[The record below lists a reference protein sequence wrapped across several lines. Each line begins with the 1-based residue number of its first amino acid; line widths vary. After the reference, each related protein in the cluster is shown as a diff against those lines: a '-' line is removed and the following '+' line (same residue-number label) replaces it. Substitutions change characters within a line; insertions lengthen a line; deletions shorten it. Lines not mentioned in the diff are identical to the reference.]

1 MADIFVGSVAVGVVP
16 DARGWNEKLRAQ
28 LVPSADAIGTEYGKT
43 MGRKISDSMGKAGDE
58 SGGAFG
64 DNFRK
69 RVDAA
74 LKALPKAKLDGDS
87 TAIDR
92 KLEELRRKMEEIS
105 KTDIVDPKK
114 ALKDLAV
121 IQAELDKV
129 SRKSKD
135 IRVSFNTAEARAQ
148 LDLLSRDIS
157 SKTGPG
163 LLGRIAGRI
172 GNVVPG
178 LQGTGGGASGVGAL
192 ASSGG
197 SAFTNP
203 YVLGG
208 SAAAIAAVAPFAGQ
222 ALGGLGVFGLG
233 AGLAGLGAA
242 GAAGLGTTPAA
253 SQVQLAAAS
262 QAVTNAQLRQQS
274 AQANLNKLEASGKA
288 TALQLAQ
295 AHASLSTAQQSA
307 AASQVKLTA
316 MQKQNLD
323 ATTKGQLAVRK
334 AFSDLKVNAIADLT
348 KIGVAF
354 IPVLENIAGTAGKVL
369 GKLTP
374 VFAGAMKVIAGPVER
389 FADTILNAFNRPA
402 VIKSIQDI
410 AGAFGKILDAFTPDI
425 PGIADSL
432 AQAIS
437 RMASAVAKNPKAFA
451 DFLDFLFQ
459 IVIAV
464 IDAVAWLTVFANYL
478 EFHFVPG
485 IVRAWHFLGDETV
498 KIWNLI
504 YENTVGVIIRLGH
517 NVETQFNSISNEIA
531 VIFDG
536 IRHDIAHTWDQIYDN
551 TIGAVIR
558 VWQKVNTP
566 FANMRHDIAGHM
578 DGIRH
583 DIAHYWDLIFQDT
596 IGRVIRLV
604 HNVEV
609 LLDQM
614 RLWIAG
620 TYDIIRH
627 YISSAWDLIWSN
639 TVGRALRG
647 ASDLMGVFTGLKNR
661 ILSWFSDTVRWL
673 VNAGSNIIGGLF
685 NGMKLYMSNI
695 GNWIKNNVVDPV
707 INSVKHFFGISSPAA
722 AMVPIGINVMAG
734 LMKGL
739 FSGGKDLT
747 HFIKNVFGGMPAAL
761 GNLVTK
767 GLVDISKLPQK
778 ALSALGSVAG
788 KVGGFFAKLFG
799 GSVGGGVQRWAGVVA
814 QALSML
820 GLPLGLGKRVL
831 YQMQT
836 ESGGNQNAINLTDIN
851 AQQGDPSRGLL
862 QTIGATF
869 AAYHVPGTS
878 NNIYDPL
885 ANVAAAINYAQHVYG
900 PSLMR
905 GGMGMGSGHGYDTGG
920 WWPPNTIGWN
930 TSGKHEL
937 VVTQEQLRAG
947 ALAGGSTAPEYHAHF
962 DGLTGQAIESHV
974 QVAFTAMS
982 LTQGHLSRQG
992 RRS

>member
-1 MADIFVGSVAVGVVP
+1 MPDIFIGSVAVGVVP
-16 DARGWNEKLRAQ
+16 DARGWSQKLQAQ
-28 LVPSADAIGTEYGKT
+28 LVPSAEAIGTEYGKT

-92 KLEELRRKMEEIS
+92 KLDELRRKMEEIS

-148 LDLLSRDIS
+148 LDLLSSDIS

-163 LLGRIAGRI
+163 LLGRIAESI

-178 LQGTGGGASGVGAL
+178 LQGTGGAGGGASGLGAL

-203 YVLGG
+203 YVIGG
-208 SAAAIAAVAPFAGQ
+208 ATAAVAAVAPFAGQ

-253 SQVQLAAAS
+253 SQAQLAVAS
-262 QAVTNAQLRQQS
+262 QAVTNSQLRQQA

-295 AHASLSTAQQSA
+295 AHASLATAQQTATS
-307 AASQVKLTA
+307 SQQKLTA

-323 ATTKGQLAVRK
+323 ATSKGQLAVRK
-334 AFSDLKVNAIADLT
+334 SFDDLKTDAIADLS

-354 IPVLENIAGTAGKVL
+354 IPVLENIAGTASRVL

-374 VFAGAMKVIAGPVER
+374 VFAGAMKVISGPVER

-459 IVIAV
+459 IVIAL
-464 IDAVAWLTVFANYL
+464 IDAIAWLTTFANYL

-485 IVRAWHFLGDETV
+485 IERAWHDLQNTTEKV
-498 KIWNLI
+498 WNDI
-504 YENTVGVIIRLGH
+504 YDHTAGIGIRIAH
-517 NVETQFNSISNEIA
+517 NIETQFNSIRQEIA

-578 DGIRH
+578 NDIRH
-583 DIAHYWDLIFQDT
+583 DISHYWDLIFQDT
-596 IGRVIRLV
+596 IGRVIRLA

-614 RLWIAG
+614 RNLIAG
-620 TYDIIRH
+620 IYNNVRH
-627 YISSAWDLIWSN
+627 DISSAWDLIWNN
-639 TVGRALRG
+639 TVGRAIRG
-647 ASDLMGVFTGLKNR
+647 VSDLMNIFTNLKNR
-661 ILSWFSDTVRWL
+661 VVGFFSSAWNWL
-673 VNAGSNIIGGLF
+673 TSAGGSIITGF
-685 NGMKLYMSNI
+685 YNGIKSAI
-695 GNWIKNNVVDPV
+695 AGVGSWIKANVVDPV
-707 INSVKHFFGISSPAA
+707 VNAVKHFFGISSPST
-722 AMVPIGINVMAG
+722 VMAG
-734 LMKGL
+734 IGGNIIQGLIRGL
-739 FSGGKDLT
+739 FSSGKDLT
-747 HFIKNVFGGMPAAL
+747 HFITNIFGGLPAAL
-761 GNLVTK
+761 GHLVDK
-767 GLVDISKLPQK
+767 SLVDIAKLPAK
-778 ALSALGSVAG
+778 ALTALG

-799 GSVGGGVQRWAGVVA
+799 GGPGGSGVERW
-814 QALSML
+814 
-820 GLPLGLGKRVL
+820 LPLVKVALMLNNLSDSLAGQVL
-831 YQMQT
+831 FQMRT
-836 ESGGNQNAINLTDIN
+836 ESGGDPNAINLTDIN

-862 QTIGATF
+862 QTIGSTF
-869 AAYHVPGTS
+869 AAYHIPGTS

-885 ANVAAAINYAQHVYG
+885 ANIAAAINYAKHVYG
-900 PSLMR
+900 PTLMS

-930 TSGKHEL
+930 TSGQHEL
-937 VVTQEQLRAG
+937 VVTQAQLRGISGG
-947 ALAGGSTAPEYHAHF
+947 ASGPVYNAHF
-962 DGLTGQAIESHV
+962 DSLTGPLRDRTV
-974 QVAFTAMS
+974 
-982 LTQGHLSRQG
+982 GHLNMSISPG
-992 RRS
+992 ILTV